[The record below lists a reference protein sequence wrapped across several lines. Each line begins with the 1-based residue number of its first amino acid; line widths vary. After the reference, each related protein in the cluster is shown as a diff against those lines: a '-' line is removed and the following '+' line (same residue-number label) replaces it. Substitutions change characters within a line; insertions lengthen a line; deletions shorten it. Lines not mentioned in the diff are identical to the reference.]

1 MCATGSGQ
9 LLSPWRALLLGLELI
24 LSSDGRKTSPT
35 RMAIE
40 LSTADWK
47 FSTVGNAITP
57 TAITPQQKAEDMIG
71 KFSLLAG
78 AAIGY
83 VLGAKAGHQRYE
95 QIMDRA
101 TKAWSSDPVQF
112 KVETAKEAVRTKA
125 PMIAEKVSEA
135 AKITGSKL
143 KDKATAEDLPEPR
156 RENDGREDDGKVH
169 ADVSGFGSGP
179 VNLA

>member
-1 MCATGSGQ
+1 
-9 LLSPWRALLLGLELI
+9 
-24 LSSDGRKTSPT
+24 
-35 RMAIE
+35 
-40 LSTADWK
+40 
-47 FSTVGNAITP
+47 
-57 TAITPQQKAEDMIG
+57 MIG

-156 RENDGREDDGKVH
+156 RENDGREGDGREDDGKVH

>member
-1 MCATGSGQ
+1 M
-9 LLSPWRALLLGLELI
+9 
-24 LSSDGRKTSPT
+24 
-35 RMAIE
+35 M
-40 LSTADWK
+40 
-47 FSTVGNAITP
+47 
-57 TAITPQQKAEDMIG
+57 G
-71 KFSLLAG
+71 KLSLLAG

-95 QIMDRA
+95 QIMGRA

-143 KDKATAEDLPEPR
+143 KDKATAEDPPEPAGP
-156 RENDGREDDGKVH
+156 ENDGREDDGKVH

-179 VNLA
+179 INLP